1 MVAILKKHRTMN
13 ETKKDTVLTLKKIAF
28 IGLISILLN
37 IPLMM
42 IQGVINERDYS
53 QSSVKREISRT
64 IAESQIINGP
74 RLIYAT
80 EEERVEDDKTEL
92 VENLHVVNPQTM
104 ESDVNV
110 TTETLRRSIYDVIVY
125 HSKVNIKGNFVIP
138 DVIQKGKNLKIKMKV
153 SDLKGLMDTPQITL
167 AEKEYRFDVDGSGEL
182 YTAIELPSQEQFS
195 ENLPFSMCLDIKGT
209 ERLMF
214 APSADETKV
223 SISSAYPNP
232 SFVGEY
238 LPVSRDVN
246 DKGFTADW
254 KVLKINKKD
263 SSFFGVDFIEVAS
276 QYQQAMRSAK
286 YGMLIIC
293 LVFVAGLLVE
303 FVTRKHIHIV
313 QYAVIGLSLALFY
326 SLLTA
331 FSDIVPFGWSYLIAA
346 TMTTLALTLYYKGIL
361 KNKSAWV
368 LGGFISIMYVTNYI
382 LLQMETYSLLAG
394 SLLLF
399 VLLSVIMYFTANMNK
414 TE

>member
-1 MVAILKKHRTMN
+1 MN
-13 ETKKDTVLTLKKIAF
+13 ETKKETVLTLKKITF
-28 IGLISILLN
+28 ICLIAILLK

-42 IQGVINERDYS
+42 IQGVINDRDYS

-74 RLIYAT
+74 RLICVT
-80 EEERVEDDKTEL
+80 EEEMMEDNKTEL
-92 VENLHVVNPQTM
+92 VENLYVVNPQKM
-104 ESDVNV
+104 ESDVSV

-125 HSKVNIKGNFVIP
+125 HSKVNIKGNFVLS
-138 DVIQKGKNLKIKMKV
+138 DEALEGKGLKIKVKV
-153 SDLKGLMDTPQITL
+153 SDLKGLMDTPQINL
-167 AEKEYRFDVDGSGEL
+167 NGKDYKFDIDASGEL
-182 YTAIELPSQEQFS
+182 YTVIESSSQEQFS
-195 ENLPFSMCLDIKGT
+195 NNVPFSMYLDIKGT
-209 ERLMF
+209 EQLMF
-214 APSADETKV
+214 APSADETIV
-223 SISSAYPNP
+223 SINSAYPNP

-238 LPVSRDVN
+238 LPISRDVN
-246 DKGFTADW
+246 EEGFMATW
-254 KVLKINKKD
+254 KILKINKKD
-263 SSFFGVDFIEVAS
+263 SSYFGVDFIEVAS

-303 FVTRKHIHIV
+303 FVTRKQIHIV

-331 FSDIVPFGWSYLIAA
+331 FSDIIPFGWSYLIAA
-346 TMTTLALTLYYKGIL
+346 TMTTLALSLYFKGIL
-361 KNKSAWV
+361 KNKSACF
-368 LGGFISIMYVTNYI
+368 LGGFISIMYMANYI

-399 VLLSVIMYFTANMNK
+399 ILLSVMMYFTANMNRIENEK
-414 TE
+414 